1 MTEGQ
6 DRHQK
11 YSPGERITLGIE
23 LADENGIYDV
33 TGRFVHSDNPKVH
46 MTLPG
51 YGEGAQRATVC
62 IQNVVTTN
70 MQPGQYVCEYI
81 QAQDG
86 NGNYSVLHP
95 DITFYVEHQ
104 NASIDE
110 QGPQLNGWSFL
121 PQGAV
126 EVVEMS
132 VIEWNKRNK
141 HLDTEPQR
149 ELAAARDTSEDT
161 DASGAAQVGTPE
173 TPDTPE
179 EMQGD
184 PQENVHE
191 LIQGKITEGISE
203 MTEDT
208 GAGADVGLH
217 IERRMDE
224 IAHDVTEETGAEG
237 DVHLHVER
245 RMNEM
250 AKKMFEED

>member
-1 MTEGQ
+1 MTEGR
-6 DRHQK
+6 DHHQR
-11 YSPGERITLGIE
+11 YSPGERITLNIE
-23 LADENGIYDV
+23 LEDENGIYDV
-33 TGRFVHSDNPKVH
+33 TGRFVHSDDPKAH
-46 MTLPG
+46 ITLPG
-51 YGEGAQRATVC
+51 YGEGAQNAKVC
-62 IQNVVTTN
+62 IQNVVTANTL
-70 MQPGQYVCEYI
+70 PGQYVCEYI

-86 NGNYSVLHP
+86 KGNYSVLRP

-104 NASIDE
+104 SAPVDD
-110 QGPQLNGWSFL
+110 QGPQLKGWSFL
-121 PQGAV
+121 PQGAI

-132 VIEWNKRNK
+132 TIEWNKRQK
-141 HLDTEPQR
+141 ELDTERQR
-149 ELAAARDTSEDT
+149 ELTAARDTTEET
-161 DASGAAQVGTPE
+161 DATGDTQVGIPE

-184 PQENVHE
+184 AQENVHQ
-191 LIQGKITEGISE
+191 LIQGKIEEGISE

-208 GAGADVGLH
+208 GAGGDVGLH

-250 AKKMFEED
+250 AKEMFEED